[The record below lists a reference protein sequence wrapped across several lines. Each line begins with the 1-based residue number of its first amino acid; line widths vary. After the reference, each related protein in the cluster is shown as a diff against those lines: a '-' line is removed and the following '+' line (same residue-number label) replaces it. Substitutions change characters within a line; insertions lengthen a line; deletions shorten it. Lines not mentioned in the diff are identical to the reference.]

1 MDDELILLGGYR
13 TALLKEVAVL
23 VARLVTKM
31 PKEAVVDAIKW
42 CWALQ
47 VSVRQDNSL
56 APRCH

>member
-31 PKEAVVDAIKW
+31 PKEAVLTMW
-42 CWALQ
+42 PMSTL
-47 VSVRQDNSL
+47 
-56 APRCH
+56 